1 LSSQHP
7 AAQYINAPGNLQ
19 SVLLLGNQLVEN
31 PPGNYGSGELLRIFN
46 SWRENYR
53 NTPFHRLI
61 STFDAILFDVVPS
74 MIDKG
79 IFLLLKASNLMRNI
93 PNVEVDQFER
103 FLRLRYQNRG
113 IRPAAVPGLTRSKFF
128 DLDL

>member
-1 LSSQHP
+1 MH
-7 AAQYINAPGNLQ
+7 
-19 SVLLLGNQLVEN
+19 LVTCKAFYSW
-31 PPGNYGSGELLRIFN
+31 GISWLRILLEIMALVNCCAYSTHGEKIIEIHLF
-46 SWRENYR
+46 Y
-53 NTPFHRLI
+53 RLI